1 VWFGTTSGVA
11 TVPNPSLCKDTSYQI
26 TRPKVPRNDGTNY
39 ADYLL
44 DAEQVN
50 AIAVDATN
58 RKWIG
63 TENSG
68 LYYVS
73 ESGDEILANFTNENS
88 PLPSNAVTAVYCDPN
103 SNLVYVGTP
112 KGLLTYRS
120 TAVAAATDYSD
131 VYAYP
136 NPVRPDYTGW
146 ITITGL
152 MENSLVKIADAAGNV
167 VYQTRSNGGM
177 AVWDGCNGAGE
188 RVSTGVYFV
197 FASQNENDNAS
208 AVITKIMVVK

>member
-1 VWFGTTSGVA
+1 
-11 TVPNPSLCKDTSYQI
+11 
-26 TRPKVPRNDGTNY
+26 VPRNDGTAY

-44 DAEQVN
+44 DAVQVN

-63 TENSG
+63 TETSG

-73 ESGDEILANFTNENS
+73 EDGDEILAHYTTDNS
-88 PLPSNAVTAVYCDPN
+88 PLPSNTIQSLYCDPN
-103 SNLVYVGTP
+103 SNLVYI
-112 KGLLTYRS
+112 GLPSGLITYRS
-120 TAVAAATDYSD
+120 TAVAASEDYSN

-136 NPVRPDYTGW
+136 NPVRPEYTGW

-167 VYQTRSNGGM
+167 VYQTRS
-177 AVWDGCNGAGE
+177 E

-208 AVITKIMVVK
+208 SVVTKIMVVK